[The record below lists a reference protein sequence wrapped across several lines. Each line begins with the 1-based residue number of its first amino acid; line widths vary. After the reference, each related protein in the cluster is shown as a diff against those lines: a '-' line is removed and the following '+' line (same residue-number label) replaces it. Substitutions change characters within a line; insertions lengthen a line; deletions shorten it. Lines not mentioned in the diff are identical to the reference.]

1 MQLKNVLSFCFLL
14 SMFTWQ
20 AQAQEKKFPIIAH
33 YGGVYE
39 IPESENIINRKQKY
53 KIVVDIT
60 QGAKSAASM
69 NPAFELVARVMNLY
83 GLAGLPKEKLDIVV
97 ILHFEATPV
106 ILADS
111 AYEQVFQVKNP
122 NTAVINT
129 LAEAGVRFYICGQS
143 LRARNFVDSPRN
155 PNIKVL
161 HGAMLGITH
170 FQSQGYSLLKL

>member
-1 MQLKNVLSFCFLL
+1 
-14 SMFTWQ
+14 MFTWQ
-20 AQAQEKKFPIIAH
+20 AKAQEKKFPIIAQ

-53 KIVVDIT
+53 KIVVDIS

-111 AYEQVFQVKNP
+111 AYEQVFQVKKSEYGSDKYFGGGWGE
-122 NTAVINT
+122 I
-129 LAEAGVRFYICGQS
+129 LY
-143 LRARNFVDSPRN
+143 LRSIFAC
-155 PNIKVL
+155 
-161 HGAMLGITH
+161 A
-170 FQSQGYSLLKL
+170 